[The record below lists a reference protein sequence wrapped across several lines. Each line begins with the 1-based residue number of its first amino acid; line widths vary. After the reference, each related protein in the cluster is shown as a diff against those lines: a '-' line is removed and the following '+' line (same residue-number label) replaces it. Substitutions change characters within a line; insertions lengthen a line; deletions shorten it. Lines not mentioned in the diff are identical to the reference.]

1 MPCLKSLY
9 IMKRIFACILVI
21 AFCLFIAVSTVSA
34 NARWYVGEQFNKE
47 GKTVTREGTRTGNFS
62 NGYQF
67 FEKYTEP
74 AMTMQLKGEKKG
86 ILGIW
91 STIKHVEFQVDKGI
105 GSLNNQIVDY
115 TYETSGTNTVRVSW
129 IQASSGHLAAYLRFP

>member
-1 MPCLKSLY
+1 
-9 IMKRIFACILVI
+9 
-21 AFCLFIAVSTVSA
+21 
-34 NARWYVGEQFNKE
+34 
-47 GKTVTREGTRTGNFS
+47 
-62 NGYQF
+62 
-67 FEKYTEP
+67 
-74 AMTMQLKGEKKG
+74 MTMQLKGEKKG